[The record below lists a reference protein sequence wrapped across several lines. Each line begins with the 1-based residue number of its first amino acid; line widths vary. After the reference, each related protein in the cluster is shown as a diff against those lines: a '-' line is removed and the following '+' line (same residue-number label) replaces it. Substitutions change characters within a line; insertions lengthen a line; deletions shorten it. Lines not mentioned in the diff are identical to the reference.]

1 MLLAT
6 IRFCAETGFGV
17 RPVGS
22 PIGGWIIDGVAG
34 VIADAFS
41 AGSIKILIKVQIEF
55 KSFSTYYC

>member
-34 VIADAFS
+34 VIDDALS
-41 AGSIKILIKVQIEF
+41 AGSIKERLKL
-55 KSFSTYYC
+55 